1 MNMYVCIYTH
11 LYIYIYRYICV
22 SPQKVPTAVGVDVLD
37 LTHLNFR
44 MFVFG

>member
-1 MNMYVCIYTH
+1 MNMYVCI
-11 LYIYIYRYICV
+11 IIYICV
-22 SPQKVPTAVGVDVLD
+22 SKKKVPTAVGVDVLD

>member
-1 MNMYVCIYTH
+1 MNMYVCI
-11 LYIYIYRYICV
+11 LIYIYRYICV

>member
-11 LYIYIYRYICV
+11 LYIYIDIDICV
-22 SPQKVPTAVGVDVLD
+22 SPQKVPTAVGVDVLE

>member
-1 MNMYVCIYTH
+1 MNMYIR
-11 LYIYIYRYICV
+11 LYNHIYIYICV
-22 SPQKVPTAVGVDVLD
+22 SPQKVPTAAGVDVLD